1 MAENEERPAENTAP
15 RGPGDTPAAAGE
27 APPAAG
33 QPAAHPHEGAP
44 PPPPGGT
51 APSATPAPAEP
62 GRFRRWSA
70 NAGVRMGAVA
80 IVAGLVGGLVGGGI
94 VAAFSDDGHDHTGPV
109 FFQRGMQR
117 GAPGF
122 LVPRYRGRQPDR
134 VPQFRRGIPQPNQ
147 PVQPATPVPPTPSPK
162 TSG

>member
-1 MAENEERPAENTAP
+1 MAEHEEHPAEGTTP
-15 RGPGDTPAAAGE
+15 RGPGDIPAAGE
-27 APPAAG
+27 APPAPA

-51 APSATPAPAEP
+51 APYATPAPAQP

-80 IVAGLVGGLVGGGI
+80 VVAGLVGGLVGGGI
-94 VAAFSDDGHDHTGPV
+94 VAAFDDDGHDHGPV
-109 FFQRGMQR
+109 VFQRKMMR
-117 GAPGF
+117 GGPNFRAPRNWGQ
-122 LVPRYRGRQPDR
+122 QPGR

-162 TSG
+162 ASG